1 MSMVMTT
8 ILAYPKISSMRPSV
22 MLRHGKSHGNRKI
35 PELVVLEI
43 LQILERLALELI
55 SPRAT
60 ALELPRFY
68 VTKEQ
73 IRKIPFF

>member
-22 MLRHGKSHGNRKI
+22 MLRHGTSHGNRKV
-35 PELVVLEI
+35 PELVILEI
-43 LQILERLALELI
+43 MQILERL
-55 SPRAT
+55 

-73 IRKIPFF
+73 IRKIPFH